1 MSFTTTDAADYIW
14 REETD
19 SSSEISIP
27 EIAYFIKTAGIG
39 KLNTLIFTNYTVNT
53 SNEIEPELGHE
64 ELSILSAIYKVKFF
78 TMMNANVVGAAGV
91 TSEILEYSADGTT
104 IRKQSRGVLSQQWSI
119 LKKDA
124 QTDLLNL
131 ISSYKILKS
140 VPRDI
145 SGIEI
150 LQIVNENYPRYNRV
164 IQ

>member
-1 MSFTTTDAADYIW
+1 
-14 REETD
+14 
-19 SSSEISIP
+19 
-27 EIAYFIKTAGIG
+27 
-39 KLNTLIFTNYTVNT
+39 
-53 SNEIEPELGHE
+53 
-64 ELSILSAIYKVKFF
+64 
-78 TMMNANVVGAAGV
+78 MNANVVGAAGV